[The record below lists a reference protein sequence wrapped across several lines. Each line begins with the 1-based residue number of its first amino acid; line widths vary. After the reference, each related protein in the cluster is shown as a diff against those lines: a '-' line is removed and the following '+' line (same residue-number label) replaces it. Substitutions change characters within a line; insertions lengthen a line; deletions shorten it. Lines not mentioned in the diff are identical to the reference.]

1 MSLYQIVQQQN
12 ASSILDINSD
22 MRLKRNDLVSNLNKE
37 IDFCLSSNNSLIF
50 NRSNNNKEI
59 NSNDDDDYDN
69 YDDVNRY
76 FSQLVDEDESDSES
90 IKELALRLNV
100 DLPENNNSTLEYKI
114 ELNKAFEIEKQ
125 VVMDK
130 LYDLRQEN
138 LKVFFY
144 NILKFISI
152 SF

>member
-1 MSLYQIVQQQN
+1 VQQQN